1 MIMNIIYQSLQN
13 YLRKGLDNIEML
25 KFRGSFPAATP
36 CGGSATA

>member
-1 MIMNIIYQSLQN
+1 MKKCDAD
-13 YLRKGLDNIEML
+13 RTKRLDTIEML